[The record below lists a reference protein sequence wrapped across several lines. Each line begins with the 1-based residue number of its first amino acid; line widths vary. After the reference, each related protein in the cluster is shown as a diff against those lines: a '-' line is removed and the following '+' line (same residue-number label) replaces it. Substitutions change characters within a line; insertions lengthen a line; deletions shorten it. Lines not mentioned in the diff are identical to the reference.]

1 MWPTRSH
8 VQRSV
13 PIWSAVD
20 SPKMLRY
27 AIRRFLLVI
36 PTLFVVAL
44 VTFAL
49 AHSAPGSPFDKNEN
63 RPLPQQ
69 TIDRLNIAFGLDKP
83 IHEQFV
89 IFLASAARLDFG
101 NSVRQ
106 QRAVRDIIGQGLPV
120 TLQLGVMAL
129 AVAIVIALP
138 LGVMSA
144 LKQNTPVDYGS
155 LLLATIGTTIPSFVI
170 AIFFIYVFGV
180 TLRVLPFVGW
190 GDGLDVRRMLM
201 PTFILALGP
210 AAYLTRITR
219 ASMLEAIRQDF
230 VRTARSKGLR
240 EQVVVVRHVMK
251 NAMIPVATV
260 LGPATAGLIAGSF
273 FIENLFSIPGIGRLY
288 VQSVN
293 ARDYPVIMGT
303 TMLYAVIIVIANLL
317 VDLTYGVLDPRIKLG
332 T

>member
-1 MWPTRSH
+1 
-8 VQRSV
+8 
-13 PIWSAVD
+13 
-20 SPKMLRY
+20 MLRY
-27 AIRRFLLVI
+27 AVRRLLLVI

-44 VTFAL
+44 VTFVL
-49 AHSAPGSPFDKNEN
+49 AHAAPGSPFDKNEN

-69 TIDRLNIAFGLDKP
+69 TIDRLNAAYGLDRP
-83 IHEQFV
+83 VHEQFV

-101 NSVRQ
+101 NSIRQ
-106 QRAVRDIIGQGLPV
+106 QRAVTEIIAQGLPV
-120 TLQLGVMAL
+120 TLQLGLMAL
-129 AVAIVIALP
+129 LAAVAIALP
-138 LGVMSA
+138 LGIISA
-144 LKQNTPVDYGS
+144 LRQNTPVDYGS

-170 AIFFIYVFGV
+170 AIFFIYLFGV

-190 GDGLDVRRMLM
+190 GDGLDVRKMIM

-210 AAYLTRITR
+210 MAYLTRITR
-219 ASMLEAIRQDF
+219 ASMLEAIRQDY

-240 EQVVVVRHVMK
+240 EQVVIVGHVMK

-288 VQSVN
+288 ITSVN

-303 TMLYAVIIVIANLL
+303 TMFYALLIVIANLV
-317 VDLTYGVLDPRIKLG
+317 VDLTYGVLDPRIKVG
-332 T
+332 K